1 MAGAVKRKAKSGG
14 GAPEW
19 MVTYGDMMGLLLCF
33 FVIIVSM
40 SEVKKDEKFLQVL
53 ESIRQAFGFEAK
65 IGNVPIPKPV
75 ENSMLQQLRQII
87 VPIWEH
93 NRGDTTQESMEAIK
107 PLVTD
112 VREGILIEIGGR
124 IAFDRFSAVLRPE
137 AEDMVAQLAAKIAG
151 HNTVIKITGHATDEP
166 LPADSPY
173 GDPWGLSYARARA
186 VADTLEHYGVRPDRL
201 RLVAAGCQAPLEA
214 HAYDE
219 ATRAA
224 NRRVEIVVTEALV
237 QEYAGR
243 AYTGELRE

>member
-1 MAGAVKRKAKSGG
+1 MAMATKRQSKKE
-14 GAPEW
+14 GAPDW
-19 MVTYGDMMGLLLCF
+19 MLTYGDMMSLLLCF

-40 SEVKKDEKFLQVL
+40 SEIKKDEKFLKVL
-53 ESIRQAFGFEAK
+53 ESIKQAFGYDAQ

-75 ENSMLQQLRQII
+75 QNSMLQQLQQII

-93 NRGDTTQESMEAIK
+93 NRGDTTQESMEALK

-112 VREGILIEIGGR
+112 VREGILVEIGGR
-124 IAFDRFSAVLRPE
+124 IAFDRFSAVLHPE
-137 AEDMVAQLAAKIAG
+137 AEDMIAQLAAKVAG
-151 HNTVIKITGHATDEP
+151 HKTIIKITGHATTEP
-166 LPADSPY
+166 LPPDSPY

-186 VADTLEHYGVRPDRL
+186 VADTLEAHGVRPDRV

-219 ATRAA
+219 PTRAV

-237 QEYAGR
+237 DEYAGR
-243 AYTGELRE
+243 RYTGEERE